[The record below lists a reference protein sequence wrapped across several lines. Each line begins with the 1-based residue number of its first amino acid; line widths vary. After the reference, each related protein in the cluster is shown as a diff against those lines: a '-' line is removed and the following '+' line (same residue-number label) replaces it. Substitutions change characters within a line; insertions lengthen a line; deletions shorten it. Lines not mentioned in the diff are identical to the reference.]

1 MQANGPL
8 KVADRGRRYHRDVT
22 LPRALSAAGRTLAV
36 LGAVMLLFVAFELW
50 GTGLQQARAQDNL
63 EGDLAE
69 RLRQVAAAG
78 QSAAT
83 RTTIGER
90 DAGPVGDPAA
100 VSPAPEPGAGDTA
113 GAPPPPGDD
122 EAPAGEDPTIA
133 AGSADRAGATEGTRA
148 SGSAGAAQADP
159 AIEDGPADPRAVPED
174 PSLPHVVRHIS
185 EAAEARSTARLLD
198 PEVEALLPLV
208 YPAAGEAIARLI
220 IPAIDVDEIVVAGVE
235 VEDLRKGPGHYGTT
249 PLPGQPGNAAI
260 AGHRTTYGAPF
271 GGIAELAPGDEIIV
285 ETLQGTFVYQVL
297 AGTRI
302 AGRSL
307 GHHIVAPT
315 ALEVLDDHGDNRL
328 TLTSCHP
335 KYSSR
340 QRIIV
345 HATLVGDPVV
355 RLPRPGEPVGAEF
368 VQLAAPE
375 EPPDVADS
383 TSAAAPDPDDAG
395 NGGTPAPDD
404 AAAAQAPTGEGDVP
418 AVSED
423 SGTEPATRSDPAAGD
438 AEDPAPS
445 ATAAASTPGAATPAP
460 PPPTPVTE
468 EGFGEGLSG
477 DRGAIFPAVLWG
489 LATVAV
495 WVLGWAIGRSG
506 RRLRAYAIAAVPF
519 LVVLYVTFTYVDRAL
534 PAY

>member
-1 MQANGPL
+1 MQANGPP
-8 KVADRGRRYHRDVT
+8 KVADRGRRYDRDVT
-22 LPRALSAAGRTLAV
+22 LPRALSAVGRTLAV
-36 LGAVMLLFVAFELW
+36 LGAVMLLFLVFELW
-50 GTGLQQARAQDNL
+50 GTGLQQAQAQDSL

-78 QSAAT
+78 QGAAA
-83 RTTIGER
+83 RTAIGAR
-90 DAGPVGDPAA
+90 DANLIDDPAA
-100 VSPAPEPGAGDTA
+100 VSPAAEPGANETE
-113 GAPPPPGDD
+113 GAPPPSGGDED
-122 EAPAGEDPTIA
+122 PAGEDPAVAA
-133 AGSADRAGATEGTRA
+133 AGSGDRAGTPGGT
-148 SGSAGAAQADP
+148 SAAADP
-159 AIEDGPADPRAVPED
+159 AIEDGPPDRAALPEY

-185 EAAEARSTARLLD
+185 EAAEARSIARLLD
-198 PEVEALLPLV
+198 PEVETLLPLL
-208 YPAAGEAIARLI
+208 YPAAGEAIARI
-220 IPAIDVDEIVVAGVE
+220 VIPSIDVDEVVVAGVD

-285 ETLQGTFVYQVL
+285 ETLQGTFVYRVL
-297 AGTRI
+297 AGSRI

-375 EPPDVADS
+375 EPPDAADAA
-383 TSAAAPDPDDAG
+383 SAEAPDTGAAG
-395 NGGTPAPDD
+395 DGGTDEPDD
-404 AAAAQAPTGEGDVP
+404 AAVAQASPGEDGSP

-423 SGTEPATRSDPAAGD
+423 PDADPVTASGAATGATDS
-438 AEDPAPS
+438 PAPS
-445 ATAAASTPGAATPAP
+445 ATAPASAPVAAP
-460 PPPTPVTE
+460 PVPPPTTPVTE

-477 DRGAIFPAVLWG
+477 DRDAIFPAVLWG
-489 LATVAV
+489 LAAIAV
-495 WVLGWAIGRSG
+495 WVLGWAFGRSG
-506 RRLRAYAIAAVPF
+506 RRLRAYSIAAAPF
-519 LVVLYVTFTYVDRAL
+519 LVVLYVTFTYIDRAL